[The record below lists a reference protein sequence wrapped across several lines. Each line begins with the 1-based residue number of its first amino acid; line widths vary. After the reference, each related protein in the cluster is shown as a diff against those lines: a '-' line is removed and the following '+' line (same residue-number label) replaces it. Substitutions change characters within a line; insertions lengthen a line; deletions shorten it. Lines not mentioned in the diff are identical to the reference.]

1 METVSLKT
9 RHFLPIFLASILLS
23 VHYSSTLYINSSFL
37 GKFFSSSGVSF
48 IFLAGAL
55 VAIFFFTKVPILIE
69 HFGKRVLFLLF
80 LAAEAVATLGLALS
94 ASALSAGIWFVVY
107 SGTLAIVFYLLD
119 IFLEDVSTDKKTGR
133 IRGLYLTLM
142 NAAIV
147 LGPLLAAEFAT
158 ENNFSKVYFLAFA
171 LLLPIFITPFFLS
184 SSALARQHE
193 RFSHLLSLRQWLKN
207 HNVRRVTLARLVLNL
222 FYTLMIIFTPLYLR
236 EIIGFDW
243 QEIGLMFSIMLLP
256 FVLFE
261 WPIGILQ
268 DRAWG
273 EKEIMTLGFFISGTA
288 LLVMPFLGKSFL
300 IWTIMLFIS
309 RIGASWIEI
318 STESYFFK
326 KVTSQ
331 DAGLISLF
339 RMTGSVS
346 TVIGAI
352 AGGVMVSFLPFSY
365 LFFVVAVV
373 VLFGMNESLFIKDT
387 L

>member
-1 METVSLKT
+1 MKT

-48 IFLAGAL
+48 IFVAGAL
-55 VAIFFFTKVPILIE
+55 VDIFFFTRIPALIE
-69 HFGKRVLFLLF
+69 RFGKRVLFVAF
-80 LAAEAVATLGLALS
+80 LAAEAGATLGLALS
-94 ASALSAGIWFVVY
+94 TNALSAGAWFVIY
-107 SGTLAIVFYLLD
+107 SGTLAIVYYLLD
-119 IFLEDVSTDKKTGR
+119 LFLEDVSVNKKTGE
-133 IRGLYLTLM
+133 IRGLYLTLV

-147 LGPLLAAEFAT
+147 AGPLIVAKLVSGDAFT
-158 ENNFSKVYFLAFA
+158 KVYFFAFA
-171 LLLPIFITPFFLS
+171 LLLPIFLAPFFLP
-184 SSALARQHE
+184 SSALTRKRE
-193 RFSHLLSLRQWLKN
+193 KFSHLLSFKTWFHN
-207 HNVRRVTLARLVLNL
+207 NNVRRVTLARLVLNL

-261 WPIGILQ
+261 WPVGELQ

-288 LLVMPFLGKSFL
+288 LLVMPFLGKSFF
-300 IWTIMLFIS
+300 IWTIVLFIS

-326 KVTSQ
+326 KINSQ
-331 DAGLISLF
+331 DAGLISIF
-339 RMTGSVS
+339 RMTNPISIVL
-346 TVIGAI
+346 GAL
-352 AGGVMVSFLPFSY
+352 AGGVFISLLPFNY
-365 LFFVVAVV
+365 LFFVVAFV
-373 VLFGMNESLFIKDT
+373 VLFGMKESLFIKDT